1 MTQQEFEELMEKM
14 REEYEKLG
22 AVSNKTAN
30 NLLKLQKEAELT
42 PKEIAANRKALR
54 EHSEE
59 VEKAMARLEAGGRLF
74 DIFEKA
80 ITSNTAAMYE
90 GKQGAAVFN
99 ESIRAMADALN
110 LIILLIPGLGIAAK
124 VAATAINLMSK
135 SAEAAMKQSDALYKS
150 YQGLAAS
157 GAAASDGMQGIFR
170 DMQKFGMGIEELDQ
184 FVELINNNSKTLAQ
198 FAGTVGQGRNAL
210 ADISKGIVR
219 SQLGR
224 NLELMGF
231 SIKDINEGIAGYV
244 ALQTQIGRAQK
255 MSNEQLSQSAAA
267 YLKEMDALS
276 KVTGI
281 QRKDMEAEMDR
292 ARSEQRFRAKLDEMR
307 ASGDK
312 RQIAA
317 ADQLERANA
326 VLAKQAPQLAQGFRD
341 ASAGYISSEA
351 AQKFYLSTQGKGTQT
366 LSQLTAG
373 NIQATQA
380 LQQVYQAAGQTAENF
395 RPLAKAGAMDAIG
408 DYAEL
413 SNLGVRAQT
422 DLNQA
427 VKDAEKQ
434 INGQVKATD
443 PLVEAQVD
451 LRREQRAARDSLQ
464 SFIQKGVLPATQA
477 ALALAKAQNAAAKA
491 LDDAAGAEGN
501 LLDKAAAGLES
512 AVTSLAPGLA
522 STMNKLGEKL
532 GMAPSPGQKQAAEG
546 KPAAPPS
553 PGMGGRGSG
562 APPAPLGPG
571 KQTSTQQLKDMGLI
585 LKQGDVQADGSV
597 IQNKTLE
604 LAKRVQEG
612 VKGFAYFSGFNDKFH
627 QEKAPSSQHTQGNAF
642 DFVLNYRPT
651 PEQGKEIANFIGSMG
666 ARMVIDE
673 YNNPSS
679 KSTAPHFHVQA
690 MAKGG
695 ITDGISIAG
704 EAGPEAVVPLPDGRT
719 IPVEI
724 TNANYQAPTRDQ
736 LLRAHGDLIQQQL
749 ELIPGLKPSSQYGWA
764 IESGSIAHKL
774 TMAVQEMTKNG
785 TDPRYALKPGEK
797 RDFYDFVRMM
807 LTTPEGKVWGAE
819 NYIGVDAKG
828 MDSPESQRLR
838 EQYTRITEEIRL
850 QNIAAANVG
859 KNVGAA
865 LEDPL
870 SRMEVLSTDYIR
882 RQTDRIASGMGDF
895 QTGAGGGPR
904 LAVINEQ
911 VLQEL
916 KNIKDG
922 LDKPKMAEG
931 GITDGPS
938 IAGEAGPEAVVPL
951 SGGRVIP
958 VEMVGLKQSL
968 DDLIDLMRRQN
979 QTSEKILQVS
989 RA

>member
-1 MTQQEFEELMEKM
+1 
-14 REEYEKLG
+14 
-22 AVSNKTAN
+22 
-30 NLLKLQKEAELT
+30 
-42 PKEIAANRKALR
+42 
-54 EHSEE
+54 
-59 VEKAMARLEAGGRLF
+59 
-74 DIFEKA
+74 
-80 ITSNTAAMYE
+80 
-90 GKQGAAVFN
+90 
-99 ESIRAMADALN
+99 
-110 LIILLIPGLGIAAK
+110 
-124 VAATAINLMSK
+124 
-135 SAEAAMKQSDALYKS
+135 
-150 YQGLAAS
+150 
-157 GAAASDGMQGIFR
+157 
-170 DMQKFGMGIEELDQ
+170 MQKFGMGIEELDQ

-553 PGMGGRGSG
+553 PGMGGRGRGSG